1 MSMHPMVQYLIE
13 EMERNRDPEKAKP
26 MQAYMKTDQPFY
38 GIQAKPRREIFRK
51 AKRKFPID
59 SREEWE
65 QVGRQ
70 LWTGEH
76 REEMY
81 MALEVA
87 ERYKQFRDE
96 EAMPL
101 FEYLAETAPHWDTLD
116 WIAGKLIS
124 SLILAH
130 REFESK
136 LREWRESENLWMRR
150 ASLLAHLKHKEETNT
165 ELLAK
170 SVLLLAHEDEF
181 FIRKA
186 IGWVLRDYSYAN
198 PDWVQEFV
206 DKHAAELSG
215 LSRREALKKINRDR
229 KKQKTKQ

>member
-1 MSMHPMVQYLIE
+1 MSMPPMVQYLIE
-13 EMERNRDPEKAKP
+13 EMERNRDPEKAEP

-38 GIQAKPRREIFRK
+38 GIQAKPRREIFRR
-51 AKRKFPID
+51 ARRKFSID
-59 SREEWE
+59 FREEWE
-65 QVGRQ
+65 QVIRQ

-87 ERYKQFRDE
+87 EHYKQFRDE
-96 EAMPL
+96 MAMPL

-124 SLILAH
+124 DLVLRY
-130 REFESK
+130 REFEAK
-136 LREWRESENLWMRR
+136 LREWRKSENLWMRR

-165 ELLAK
+165 DLLAGTI
-170 SVLLLAHEDEF
+170 LMLAHEEGF

-198 PDWVQEFV
+198 PKWVRAFV
-206 DKHAAELSG
+206 ETHESDLSG
-215 LSRREALKKINRDR
+215 LSRREALKKIKRDE
-229 KKQKTKQ
+229 KD